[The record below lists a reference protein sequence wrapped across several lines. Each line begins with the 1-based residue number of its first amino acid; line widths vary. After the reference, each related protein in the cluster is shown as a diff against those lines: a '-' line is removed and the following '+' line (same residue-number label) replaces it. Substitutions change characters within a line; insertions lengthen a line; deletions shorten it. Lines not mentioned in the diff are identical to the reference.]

1 MIKVIIVDDHPI
13 FINGL
18 KQLIDSQPNISV
30 IGTAENCKEFYSL
43 VEISNPDIILLD
55 INLPDG
61 NGIDLCNSIH
71 EKTAEIGIIAVS
83 SFSEYVYINKM
94 LSNGANGYLLKNAN
108 PKEFIDA
115 INDVYNGRKYIS
127 QEIQTILNAKEKQNK
142 LHLTKR
148 ETELLILVAEGY
160 TNAEIADKLF
170 LGVETIK
177 SYRKTLLLK
186 LGAKN
191 TAAMVKMAITEKLI

>member
-127 QEIQTILNAKEKQNK
+127 QEIQTI
-142 LHLTKR
+142 
-148 ETELLILVAEGY
+148 
-160 TNAEIADKLF
+160 
-170 LGVETIK
+170 
-177 SYRKTLLLK
+177 
-186 LGAKN
+186 
-191 TAAMVKMAITEKLI
+191 

>member
-186 LGAKN
+186 LGADRKS
-191 TAAMVKMAITEKLI
+191 VV